1 MTRDGGAAECR
12 DSPGSRENS
21 KEGAGLT
28 AFAAEEERFPQGW
41 DQVSRLICACACA
54 MRTFPCTAFCSNM
67 EFRSARQA
75 ILQLLRTV
83 APADLPV
90 LLEWMRTT
98 RKRPRARG
106 RRLGQGY
113 VGDLGSG
120 QKPSMESLCWS
131 LFYRGRLTRV
141 HLKPWQVQGPV
152 GIWCRKIRC
161 RFWVVC
167 DCAVDIRQA
176 AKASLCLTPYLK
188 GKKRRG

>member
-12 DSPGSRENS
+12 DSPDSRENS

-28 AFAAEEERFPQGW
+28 AFAAEEERFHQGW
-41 DQVSRLICACACA
+41 DQVSRLIWACACA

-67 EFRSARQA
+67 EFRSARRA

-113 VGDLGSG
+113 FGDLRSG

-131 LFYRGRLTRV
+131 LLCYWAGRRGHVSILGRFKVQLGFGAGRLGAV
-141 HLKPWQVQGPV
+141 SGLFVIALLISDKPLKPP
-152 GIWCRKIRC
+152 
-161 RFWVVC
+161 
-167 DCAVDIRQA
+167 CA
-176 AKASLCLTPYLK
+176 
-188 GKKRRG
+188 